1 MTSARTPGN
10 FDHATGDARRLNV
23 AGLLFAAMVVLTI
36 AFVLFMALET
46 ARRID
51 MATAERTKDEIADA
65 VADLGAA
72 MGKKA
77 EEYSLWND
85 AVDHL
90 VVGYD
95 PVWANANVGPYAERL
110 WGLDRSYAW
119 NGRDGLIYASKDGA
133 LRDDMDAATSEAADL
148 RPVLAAARA
157 AGKPV
162 SGIVHIGQIPFVFGA
177 RVIEYEYG
185 HDPLPP
191 NPDRPVQVFMTRLDS
206 ELAKLASSRRIADL
220 RVATVDGPAP
230 ADVVSLPLESIAGQ
244 RFGVLTWRPEQP
256 GRTLVRETAPYA
268 GGFALALL
276 ALLFLF
282 QRVLQRLKRQEPLR
296 LSEARLAQAQRVAK
310 LAYTVHLPEDLLEVS
325 ANFRELVGLEPVR
338 LGGGAEPLTL
348 GQLLDRVVPEQ
359 RPDVHDAYRRA
370 WAENARFDIEYRVAR
385 PDGDHLDLQ
394 EVGEPFHDADGV
406 VLGLITAIQ
415 DVTARRRAE
424 ETIRHQANYDA
435 LTGLPN
441 RPLFYDRLRQALRR
455 AARDRT
461 CVALLFIDLNR
472 FKWVNDTL
480 GHQTGDVL
488 LREAAHRMAACVRG
502 SETIARIGGDEFT
515 VILSQVGD
523 RAEAET
529 VARRLLESLG
539 EPFHIAG
546 QTLHISASIGVTFA
560 PEQGTDP
567 ELLVKNADVA
577 MYQAKRQ
584 GTANWTLYDPAMD
597 ADALDHLQT
606 ENQLHEAVAKGQLA
620 LFLQPVVEVGSG
632 LLAGAQA
639 EVRWNHPD
647 RGLLPPTDFLHLAEA
662 NGLILQIG
670 TWLLD
675 AGCRQLADWRDRGA
689 AGLRLTVPVSTL
701 QLKHS
706 GFGDQVA
713 GCIARH
719 GASPDRLILEL
730 PEAAVLAPS
739 AEMTLTMQ
747 ALRTLGVTFSVG
759 GFGTGYASLG
769 HLRRLPVEFLKIDQG
784 ILLDT
789 IRNPANQ
796 KTLRAIVALARSM
809 NLTVIAEG
817 VETGEQQLLAGE
829 IRCGFAQG
837 AFLGRPIPAEA
848 FDPAFG
854 PVAAAPVGGRGESLC
869 PVGDG
874 ES

>member
-1 MTSARTPGN
+1 MISARTREN
-10 FDHATGDARRLNV
+10 FDHAKGDSRRLNI

-51 MATAERTKDEIADA
+51 VATAERTKDEIADA
-65 VADLGAA
+65 VADLSAA

-90 VVGYD
+90 VVDYD
-95 PVWANANVGPYAERL
+95 SVWANANVGPYAERL

-119 NGRDGLIYASKDGA
+119 NGRDGLIYASKNGA
-133 LRDDMDAATSEAADL
+133 LRDDLDVAAREAADL
-148 RPVLAAARA
+148 RAVLAAARA
-157 AGKPV
+157 AGQPV
-162 SGIVHIGQIPFVFGA
+162 SGIVHIGQTPFVFGA

-191 NPDRPVQVFMTRLDS
+191 NPGRPVQVFLTKLDS

-220 RVATVDGPAP
+220 RVAPADGPDLP
-230 ADVVSLPLESIAGQ
+230 EVVSLPLQSIAGQ
-244 RFGVLTWRPEQP
+244 QVGVLTWTPEQP

-296 LSEARLAQAQRVAK
+296 LSEARLAQAQRVAR
-310 LAYTVHLPEDLLEVS
+310 LAYTVHLPEDRLEVS
-325 ANFRELVGLEPVR
+325 ANFRELIGLCGGSERLTVR
-338 LGGGAEPLTL
+338 LF
-348 GQLLDRVVPEQ
+348 LDRVLPEQ
-359 RPDVHDAYRRA
+359 RPDVQDTYRRA
-370 WAENARFDIEYRVAR
+370 WADNARFDIEYRIVR
-385 PDGDHLDLQ
+385 PGGGHLDLQ
-394 EVGEPFHDADGV
+394 EVGEPFHDADGL

-461 CVALLFIDLNR
+461 CMALLFIDLNR

-488 LREAAHRMAACVRG
+488 LREAAQRMAACVRG

-515 VILSQVGD
+515 VILSELGD
-523 RAEAET
+523 RAEAES
-529 VARRLLESLG
+529 VARRLLDSLG

-546 QTLHISASIGVTFA
+546 QTLYVSASIGVTFA

-567 ELLVKNADVA
+567 EQLVKNADVA

-584 GTANWTLYDPAMD
+584 GTGNWTFYDPAMD
-597 ADALDHLQT
+597 ADALAHLQM
-606 ENQLHEAVAKGQLA
+606 ESELHEAVAKGQLA

-639 EVRWNHPD
+639 EVHWNHPD
-647 RGLLPPTDFLHLAEA
+647 RGLLPPADFLHLAEA

-670 TWLLD
+670 TWLLE
-675 AGCRQLADWRDRGA
+675 AACRQLADWRDRGA
-689 AGLRLTVPVSTL
+689 ADLRLTVPVSTL

-706 GFGDQVA
+706 GFDEQVA
-713 GCIARH
+713 GCLARH
-719 GASPDRLILEL
+719 GASPSRLILEL
-730 PEAAVLAPS
+730 PEAAMLSPS
-739 AEMTLTMQ
+739 AEMTRTMQ
-747 ALRTLGVTFSVG
+747 ALRVLGVTFSVS

-769 HLRRLPVEFLKIDQG
+769 HLRRLPVEFLKIDRG
-784 ILLDT
+784 ILLDM
-789 IRNPANQ
+789 IRDPGSQ
-796 KTLRAIVALARSM
+796 ETVRAIVALARSM

-817 VETGEQQLLAGE
+817 VETDEQQLLAGE
-829 IRCGFAQG
+829 VRCGFAQG
-837 AFLGRPIPAEA
+837 AFLGRPVPAEA
-848 FDPAFG
+848 FDPTSARTAARENDPPC
-854 PVAAAPVGGRGESLC
+854 PVDGGRA
-869 PVGDG
+869 
-874 ES
+874 

>member
-1 MTSARTPGN
+1 
-10 FDHATGDARRLNV
+10 
-23 AGLLFAAMVVLTI
+23 MVVLTVS
-36 AFVLFMALET
+36 FVLFMALET

-51 MATAERTKDEIADA
+51 AATAERTRAEITDA
-65 VADLGAA
+65 VADLTTA

-90 VVGYD
+90 VVEFD
-95 PVWANANVGPYAERL
+95 KVWANANVGPYAERL

-119 NGRDGLIYASKDGA
+119 NGQDGLIYASKDGA
-133 LRDDMDAATSEAADL
+133 LREDIDAAAREAADL
-148 RPVLAAARA
+148 LAVLAAARS

-162 SGIVHIGQIPFVFGA
+162 SGIVHVGRTPFVFGA

-185 HDPLPP
+185 HDPFPP
-191 NPDRPVQVFMTRLDS
+191 NPAKPVQIFLTRLES
-206 ELAKLASSRRIADL
+206 ELAKLAASRRIADL
-220 RVATVDGPAP
+220 RMVPADGPVP
-230 ADVVSLPLESIAGQ
+230 PDIFSLSLQSIAGTP
-244 RFGVLTWRPEQP
+244 FGLLTWMPEQP

-268 GGFALALL
+268 GGFVLALV

-310 LAYTVHLPEDLLEVS
+310 LAYTVHLPEDRLEVS
-325 ANFRELVGLEPVR
+325 ANFRELIGLPNGSVSA
-338 LGGGAEPLTL
+338 GSTSAGSEPLTVGL
-348 GQLLDRVVPEQ
+348 YLDRVMPDQ
-359 RPDVHDAYRRA
+359 RLEIQDTYRRA
-370 WAENARFDIEYRVAR
+370 RAENARFDIEYRVAR
-385 PDGDHLDLQ
+385 PGGGYLDLQ
-394 EVGEPFHDADGV
+394 EVGEPFHDAAGH

-415 DVTARRRAE
+415 DITARRRAE

-461 CVALLFIDLNR
+461 PMALLFIDLNR

-488 LREAAHRMAACVRG
+488 LREAAQRMAACVRG

-515 VILSQVGD
+515 VILSEVGD
-523 RAEAET
+523 RGEAEK
-529 VARRLLESLG
+529 VARRLLDSLG

-577 MYQAKRQ
+577 MYHAKRQ
-584 GTANWTLYDPAMD
+584 GTANWTFYDPAMD
-597 ADALDHLQT
+597 ADALSHLWM
-606 ENQLHEAVAKGQLA
+606 ENDLHDAVAKGQLA

-647 RGLLPPTDFLHLAEA
+647 RGQLPPTEFLHLAEA

-670 TWLLD
+670 SWLLD
-675 AGCRQLADWRDRGA
+675 AACRQLADWRGRGA
-689 AGLRLTVPVSTL
+689 AGLRLTVPVSAL

-706 GFGDQVA
+706 GFDEQVA
-713 GCIARH
+713 GCLARH

-730 PEAAVLAPS
+730 PEATMLAPS
-739 AEMTLTMQ
+739 AEMTRTMQ
-747 ALRTLGVTFSVG
+747 TLRVLGVTFSIS
-759 GFGTGYASLG
+759 GFGTGYAALG
-769 HLRRLPVEFLKIDQG
+769 HLRRLPVEFLKIDQA
-784 ILLDT
+784 ILRDVV
-789 IRNPANQ
+789 RNPDSQ
-796 KTLRAIVALARSM
+796 ETVHAIVALARSM

-817 VETGEQQLLAGE
+817 VETGEQQALAGE
-829 IRCGFAQG
+829 VRCGFAQG
-837 AFLGRPIPAEA
+837 GFLGLPVPAEA
-848 FDPAFG
+848 FDLTPATL
-854 PVAAAPVGGRGESLC
+854 AAESGGALSPAE
-869 PVGDG
+869 DG
-874 ES
+874 RS

>member
-1 MTSARTPGN
+1 M
-10 FDHATGDARRLNV
+10 
-23 AGLLFAAMVVLTI
+23 AGLLFVAMVVMTI

-51 MATAERTKDEIADA
+51 MATAERMKDEIADA
-65 VADLGAA
+65 VADLGGA

-133 LRDDMDAATSEAADL
+133 LRDDLDAATSEAADL

-157 AGKPV
+157 TGKPV

-177 RVIEYEYG
+177 RVIEYETG
-185 HDPLPP
+185 HAPLPP

-220 RVATVDGPAP
+220 HVAAADGPALV
-230 ADVVSLPLESIAGQ
+230 DVVSLPLESIAGQ
-244 RFGVLTWRPEQP
+244 RFGVLTWTPEQP
-256 GRTLVRETAPYA
+256 GHTLVRETAPYA

-310 LAYTVHLPEDLLEVS
+310 LAYTVHLPDDLLEVS
-325 ANFRELVGLEPVR
+325 ANFRELVGVDPNGLNPTGSV
-338 LGGGAEPLTL
+338 GGAERLTV
-348 GQLLDRVVPEQ
+348 GQHLDRVVPEQ
-359 RPDVHDAYRRA
+359 RPDVQDAYRRA

-385 PDGDHLDLQ
+385 PNGDHLDLQ
-394 EVGEPFHDADGV
+394 EVGEPFHDAGGL

-461 CVALLFIDLNR
+461 CMALLFIDLNR

-577 MYQAKRQ
+577 MYQAKRE
-584 GTANWTLYDPAMD
+584 GTANWTFYDPAMD
-597 ADALDHLQT
+597 ADALDHLQM
-606 ENQLHEAVAKGQLA
+606 ENLLHDAVAKGQLA
-620 LFLQPVVEVGSG
+620 LFLQPVVEVGSD

-647 RGLLPPTDFLHLAEA
+647 RGLLPPIDFLHLAEA

-670 TWLLD
+670 AWLLD
-675 AGCRQLADWRDRGA
+675 AGCRQLAGWRDRGA

-706 GFGDQVA
+706 GFGDQVT
-713 GCIARH
+713 GCLARH

-730 PEAAVLAPS
+730 PEAAMLAPS
-739 AEMTLTMQ
+739 AEMMRTMQ
-747 ALRTLGVTFSVG
+747 SLRTLGVTFSVG

-784 ILLDT
+784 ILQDM

-796 KTLRAIVALARSM
+796 ETVRAIVALARSM
-809 NLTVIAEG
+809 DLTVIAEG
-817 VETGEQQLLAGE
+817 VETGEQHLLAE
-829 IRCGFAQG
+829 EVRCGFAQG

-848 FDPAFG
+848 FDPAFNPAFG
-854 PVAAAPVGGRGESLC
+854 PVAAAPAGGRGESLC

>member
-1 MTSARTPGN
+1 
-10 FDHATGDARRLNV
+10 
-23 AGLLFAAMVVLTI
+23 MVVLTI

-51 MATAERTKDEIADA
+51 MTTAERTKDEIADA

-133 LRDDMDAATSEAADL
+133 LRDDMDAATGEAADL

-177 RVIEYEYG
+177 RVIAYEDG

-191 NPDRPVQVFMTRLDS
+191 NPDRPVQVFMTRLES

-220 RVATVDGPAP
+220 HVAEAGGPAP
-230 ADVVSLPLESIAGQ
+230 AAVVSLPLESIAGQ
-244 RFGVLTWRPEQP
+244 QFGVLTWTPEQP

-296 LSEARLAQAQRVAK
+296 LSEARLAQSQRVAK

-325 ANFRELVGLEPVR
+325 ANFRELVGLERVDPGDGSER
-338 LGGGAEPLTL
+338 LTV

-359 RPDVHDAYRRA
+359 RPDVQDAYRRA

-385 PDGDHLDLQ
+385 PGGDHLDLQ
-394 EVGEPFHDADGV
+394 EVGEPFHDAGGR

-441 RPLFYDRLRQALRR
+441 RPLFYDRLRHALRR

-461 CVALLFIDLNR
+461 CMALLFIDLNR

-488 LREAAHRMAACVRG
+488 LREAAQRMAACVRG

-529 VARRLLESLG
+529 VARRLLECLG

-560 PEQGTDP
+560 PEQGSDP

-577 MYQAKRQ
+577 MYHAKRQ
-584 GTANWTLYDPAMD
+584 GTANWTFYDQAMD
-597 ADALDHLQT
+597 ADALDHLRM
-606 ENQLHEAVAKGQLA
+606 ENQLHEAVAKGQLG

-647 RGLLPPTDFLHLAEA
+647 RGLLAPTDYLHLAEA

-670 TWLLD
+670 AWLLD
-675 AGCRQLADWRDRGA
+675 AGCRQLAGWRDRGA

-713 GCIARH
+713 GCLARH

-730 PEAAVLAPS
+730 PEAAMLAPS
-739 AEMTLTMQ
+739 AEMTRTMQ
-747 ALRTLGVTFSVG
+747 SLRTLGVTFSVS

-769 HLRRLPVEFLKIDQG
+769 HLRRLPVEFLKIDRG
-784 ILLDT
+784 ILLDM
-789 IRNPANQ
+789 IRSPANRE
-796 KTLRAIVALARSM
+796 TLRAIVALARSM

-817 VETGEQQLLAGE
+817 IETGEQQILAGE
-829 IRCGFAQG
+829 VRCGFAQG
-837 AFLGRPIPAEA
+837 AFLGRPIPAEE
-848 FDPAFG
+848 FDPVTAV
-854 PVAAAPVGGRGESLC
+854 PAEATGESLC
-869 PVGDG
+869 SVVE